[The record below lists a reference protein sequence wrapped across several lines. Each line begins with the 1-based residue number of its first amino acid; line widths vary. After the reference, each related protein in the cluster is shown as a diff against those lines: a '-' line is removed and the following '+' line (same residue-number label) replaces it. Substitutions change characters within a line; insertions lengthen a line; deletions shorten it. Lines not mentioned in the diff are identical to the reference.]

1 MEFFVWCWIWD
12 RRLLCGLYGKV
23 LFTYLWIVPII
34 ISTAVLPYAL
44 LQSYREECMDECN
57 SFTAV
62 KDEGEILRVLIYIE
76 EGIILLSIFTSIG
89 MIFQTKSLLK
99 KLITEKKDA
108 DGKGSLDTVTQN
120 FDYCWEVR
128 DRSLKSCIG
137 YTTLIIGAINYGFSI
152 VFIN

>member
-1 MEFFVWCWIWD
+1 
-12 RRLLCGLYGKV
+12 
-23 LFTYLWIVPII
+23 
-34 ISTAVLPYAL
+34 
-44 LQSYREECMDECN
+44 
-57 SFTAV
+57 
-62 KDEGEILRVLIYIE
+62 
-76 EGIILLSIFTSIG
+76 

-128 DRSLKSCIG
+128 DRSLKSRIG
-137 YTTLIIGAINYGFSI
+137 YSTLIIGAINYGFSI